1 MIFDFFDQLNWLAIV
16 VATIVWFA
24 FAATWYS
31 VPAMSK
37 AWAKAAKIEQPEG
50 GAPTA
55 PLLIATL
62 IFHFIT
68 TVVIALLVRAAGA
81 DSVGDGLALGVALG
95 IGFGVLTALDSQL
108 FERKGTYYW
117 LINGLAQLI
126 AWSAVAIILAV
137 WD

>member
-1 MIFDFFDQLNWLAIV
+1 MIFDFFDELNWLAIV

-24 FAATWYS
+24 FAAAWYS
-31 VPAMSK
+31 VPAMSR
-37 AWAKAAKIEQPEG
+37 AWAKAANIEQPQG
-50 GAPTA
+50 GAPIA
-55 PLLIATL
+55 SLLIATL
-62 IFHFIT
+62 IFYFIT
-68 TVVIALLVRAAGA
+68 TVVIALLVRAVGA

-95 IGFGVLTALDSQL
+95 IGFGLLTAFVSQL
-108 FERKGTYYW
+108 YERKGTYYW